1 MKWCLQVHHLQHVY
15 KMIDIVITMCSI
27 CTVYGMFMNWTKLY
41 TIKAANYYHIYDML
55 DICKPYKCVAFLITR
70 NSIMSCLLLEYF
82 HQWGD
87 DYFINYLM
95 TLRRVQYSRAWS
107 QMRLNRWNR
116 RYISNVVQLSRKGCR
131 VFTLEILWET
141 CIRVMSK
148 G

>member
-1 MKWCLQVHHLQHVY
+1 
-15 KMIDIVITMCSI
+15 
-27 CTVYGMFMNWTKLY
+27 MFMNCTKLY

-55 DICKPYKCVAFLITR
+55 DIYKPYKCVAFLITR

-107 QMRLNRWNR
+107 QMRLNR
-116 RYISNVVQLSRKGCR
+116 
-131 VFTLEILWET
+131 
-141 CIRVMSK
+141 
-148 G
+148 